1 MDLPKSI
8 VKEFA
13 KQAVEKK
20 PTVDKPTHLVGTV
33 QVEDGQTFVYLDGSN
48 GSKTPVSETVAY
60 QSGDRVLVSIQN
72 RKATIIGNYTDPS
85 INQALDDVIVE
96 YALSSNSV
104 SFIAWPGE
112 KGEWNTIAPE
122 KEDGSYMWQRTTKIS
137 TNPLINPEISLTCIQ
152 GSDGENGYTPYIGS
166 NGNWWIN
173 GVDTGYSAEGDDG
186 HSPYVD
192 TTTNTWWEWDA
203 DIGGYHDTGI
213 VPQGPGVF
221 KSIVFKRFS
230 SEPSAPT
237 GGSYLSPVPSGW
249 SDGIPSGTEQIWM
262 STRVFT
268 SNGESPQTSE
278 WTTPQMASDI
288 PDIDFEYS
296 WIVTNPG
303 NPTDNPDNWSNAA
316 TENSIWMAVRKK
328 SIGTWSSWDINKIK
342 GETGADGYSPTVTTG
357 TSSDGNTTVTVTNK
371 DGSTTTALVDGKA
384 RADIDNLEIGG
395 RNYVLKTDSFSSTKN
410 GITIEYD
417 GDSYHIY
424 GTNTKTDSDYF
435 LATWNLIDK
444 VLEPG
449 TVYTVSTTEPL
460 PSGVRL
466 GINTQD
472 SSGQEV
478 VAASNSRWYGDGIK
492 TSNTFTC
499 RPDTNGKLIGYFAI
513 EPTCGTV
520 DVTFKIKLEKGNKA
534 TDWTPAP
541 EDVDEDIDNVWEK
554 ADNAQTSIDNLEIGG
569 RNLFLNTGKTV
580 SKNDYLISEYAPA
593 NGPLKAGEIYTAT
606 ICVTPAEN
614 LSEIG
619 IYFSLGYIA
628 SVRFSI
634 SGTSKQIISETF
646 TMAYYD
652 GRTPDV
658 NPSYAYAQL
667 YRYPDDGTVTGNTT
681 IHWFKIEKG
690 NRATDWTPA
699 PEDIDSRTTVLEA
712 ASAKEL
718 VRNGFAEFTNDPKLT
733 LGKTTS
739 PWKVVV
745 KNDGIFLQKSSNDV
759 ASLSKETSSEETTL
773 RADNARLANVKF
785 RSANGGGKLGIV
797 AQSNGHVSLKEI

>member
-20 PTVDKPTHLVGTV
+20 PTVDKPTQLVGTV
-33 QVEDGQTFVYLDGSN
+33 HVEDGQTFVYLDGSN

-72 RKATIIGNYTDPS
+72 RKATIIGNYTGPS
-85 INQALDDVIVE
+85 INQALDNVIVE

-137 TNPLINPEISLTCIQ
+137 TNPLVNPEISLTCIQ

-230 SEPSAPT
+230 SEPSTPT

-249 SDGIPSGTEQIWM
+249 SDGIPSGTEQIWI

-268 SNGESPQTSE
+268 SDGESPQTSE

-303 NPTDNPDNWSNAA
+303 NPTDNPDNWSNTA

-328 SIGTWSSWDINKIK
+328 SIGTWNSWEINKIK
-342 GETGADGYSPTVTTG
+342 GEMSAEQLAQLNQASEDASQAKTDVA
-357 TSSDGNTTVTVTNK
+357 
-371 DGSTTTALVDGKA
+371 
-384 RADIDNLEIGG
+384 NLEIGG

-435 LATWNLIDK
+435 LATWNLIDN

-569 RNLFLNTGKTV
+569 RNLLKQYIRAGGRCVKIDNLTV
-580 SKNDYLISEYAPA
+580 KVGTEVADTYFYLRPHCA
-593 NGPLKAGEIYTAT
+593 LTAGETYTISCEASNVPDGCNWSFGIRAQSSAWRLYINKNGKIFAT
-606 ICVTPAEN
+606 GVLDA
-614 LSEIG
+614 
-619 IYFSLGYIA
+619 
-628 SVRFSI
+628 
-634 SGTSKQIISETF
+634 
-646 TMAYYD
+646 
-652 GRTPDV
+652 DV
-658 NPSYAYAQL
+658 NADTDFILDDYENRPSTAPNIIL
-667 YRYPDDGTVTGNTT
+667 TN
-681 IHWFKIEKG
+681 FKLEKG
-690 NRATDWTPA
+690 NKATDWTPA